1 MIRKLV
7 VIAGAG
13 SYPRL
18 IVEGAK
24 KAGVGRV
31 DVVSIAGS
39 TDRATRKA
47 ADGVIPIT
55 LGTIAESIRC
65 VGAMDYD
72 GGILAGQV
80 NPLSLFRGRFDP
92 EVTAWLKE
100 LPVKTAHT
108 VFSKL
113 IEKFAESGVEIL
125 PASLYMEDHIP
136 GVGALTKRG
145 LTAEEA
151 SDVEHGARVAHD
163 VGVHDV
169 GQTVMVKRGMVLSVE
184 AFEGTNR
191 AIKRGGRLG
200 GKGGVVFKAAR
211 EGHDMRFDIPVI
223 GLKTLKVMKRAG
235 ATAIGFQAGRVILLD
250 REAVVDFA
258 NRHNIAIV
266 GVESGLPSAPV
277 RMK

>member
-1 MIRKLV
+1 
-7 VIAGAG
+7 
-13 SYPRL
+13 
-18 IVEGAK
+18 
-24 KAGVGRV
+24 
-31 DVVSIAGS
+31 
-39 TDRATRKA
+39 
-47 ADGVIPIT
+47 
-55 LGTIAESIRC
+55 
-65 VGAMDYD
+65 
-72 GGILAGQV
+72 
-80 NPLSLFRGRFDP
+80 
-92 EVTAWLKE
+92 
-100 LPVKTAHT
+100 
-108 VFSKL
+108 
-113 IEKFAESGVEIL
+113 
-125 PASLYMEDHIP
+125 MEDHIP